1 MFINTN
7 QVIAGI
13 FQPYAYESVTVTD
26 SATALT
32 ATTYKE
38 SKEVKTNSDRGAA
51 RAIITVETAQL
62 RYRYDGSDPTSAE
75 GHILNINDVLV
86 LVGTDAISQFRGI
99 RTGGTS
105 AVLKVTYER

>member
-1 MFINTN
+1 MYLSIN
-7 QVIAGI
+7 QVIAGL
-13 FQPYAYESVTVTD
+13 FQPYDYESVTVTD

-32 ATTYKE
+32 ASKYKD
-38 SKEVKTNSDRGAA
+38 SGSVSTNAQRGAA
-51 RAIITVETAQL
+51 RAVITVETAQL
-62 RYRYDGSDPTSAE
+62 RYRYDGTAPTSTE

-86 LVGTDAISQFRGI
+86 LVGPDALANFQGI

>member
-1 MFINTN
+1 MYLSIN
-7 QVIAGI
+7 QVIAGL
-13 FQPYAYESVTVTD
+13 FQPYDYESVTVTD

-32 ATTYKE
+32 S
-38 SKEVKTNSDRGAA
+38 SKYSDVGSVSSNSQRGAA
-51 RAIITVETAQL
+51 RAVITVETAQL
-62 RYRYDGSDPTSAE
+62 RYRYDGSDPTSSE

-86 LVGTDAISQFRGI
+86 LVGPDAIKNFRGI

>member
-13 FQPYAYESVTVTD
+13 FQPYAYESVTVAD
-26 SATALT
+26 TAKELT
-32 ATTYKE
+32 AATYAEK
-38 SKEVKTNSDRGAA
+38 KEVINNAARGAV

-62 RYRYDGSDPTSAE
+62 RYRYDGSDPTSSE

-86 LVGTDAISQFRGI
+86 LVGTDAIEQFRGI